1 MYILFINSS
10 SKCDIFFSA
19 QFNNNNNNK
28 NCPTQGFNPT
38 HVGWVGLGWVE
49 FFLTHHDGLGQK
61 IPSTQPMHTLMH
73 KYTKHT
79 QENCIRK
86 KKTRITKIKNQ
97 SRELCY
103 QSIQSAKKNCF
114 KIEN

>member
-28 NCPTQGFNPT
+28 NCPTLGFNPT

-61 IPSTQPMHTLMH
+61 IPSTRPMHTSSARERETNQQSFGDVGGVLLVGNLCKREM
-73 KYTKHT
+73 
-79 QENCIRK
+79 QE
-86 KKTRITKIKNQ
+86 
-97 SRELCY
+97 EG
-103 QSIQSAKKNCF
+103 
-114 KIEN
+114 

>member
-1 MYILFINSS
+1 MYILFINTS

-28 NCPTQGFNPT
+28 NCPT
-38 HVGWVGLGWVE
+38 
-49 FFLTHHDGLGQK
+49 HHDRLGQK
-61 IPSTQPMHTLMH
+61 IPSTRPIYTPMR

-86 KKTRITKIKNQ
+86 KKTRKTKIKNQ
-97 SRELCY
+97 SRELSY